1 MRAIARGAAV
11 GAALG
16 ASKGMVDLHQV
27 RHGLDPS
34 LANMYVDKVTPPP
47 TYIHAAADQGV
58 VGALMGGGFVATA
71 LLSEEYERHWAA
83 TQALRR
89 GVNRAGRR
97 DRASHDHDALHRPAR
112 PGRAS
117 SATNTAHLL
126 NDEDA
131 GG

>member
-1 MRAIARGAAV
+1 M
-11 GAALG
+11 G

-27 RHGLDPS
+27 RHGQDPS

-58 VGALMGGGFVATA
+58 VGAWMGAGLVASA
-71 LLSEEYERHWAA
+71 LLSEQYERHW
-83 TQALRR
+83 ALRR

-97 DRASHDHDALHRPAR
+97 DRASHDHEAFARTRPQ
-112 PGRAS
+112 GRAR

>member
-1 MRAIARGAAV
+1 M

-27 RHGLDPS
+27 RHGIDPS
-34 LANMYVDKVTPPP
+34 PTNMYVDKVTPPR
-47 TYIHAAADQGV
+47 TYIHAAADQGIVGAMMGTGVV
-58 VGALMGGGFVATA
+58 VGAL
-71 LLSEEYERHWAA
+71 LNEEYDRHW
-83 TQALRR
+83 ALRR

-117 SATNTAHLL
+117 SATNTSHLL

>member
-1 MRAIARGAAV
+1 M

-27 RHGLDPS
+27 RHGQYPYQT
-34 LANMYVDKVTPPP
+34 NMYVDKVTPPP

-71 LLSEEYERHWAA
+71 LLSEEYDRHW
-83 TQALRR
+83 ALRR

-97 DRASHDHDALHRPAR
+97 DRASHDHEAFARTRPQ
-112 PGRAS
+112 GRAR

>member
-27 RHGLDPS
+27 RHGQDPS

-47 TYIHAAADQGV
+47 TYIHAAADQGIVGAMMGTGVV
-58 VGALMGGGFVATA
+58 VGAL
-71 LLSEEYERHWAA
+71 LNEEYDRYW
-83 TQALRR
+83 ALRR

-112 PGRAS
+112 PGRAR

>member
-58 VGALMGGGFVATA
+58 VGAWMGAGLVATA
-71 LLSEEYERHWAA
+71 LLSEQYERHW
-83 TQALRR
+83 ALRR
-89 GVNRAGRR
+89 GVNRAGRG
-97 DRASHDHDALHRPAR
+97 DRASHDHEAFARTRPQ
-112 PGRAS
+112 GRAR

>member
-1 MRAIARGAAV
+1 MRAIARGAGV

-34 LANMYVDKVTPPP
+34 LANMYVDKVTPPR
-47 TYIHAAADQGV
+47 TYIHAAADQGI
-58 VGALMGGGFVATA
+58 VGALLGAGTTLGVLM
-71 LLSEEYERHWAA
+71 SEEYERER
-83 TQALRR
+83 ALRR
-89 GVNRAGRR
+89 GVNRAGRG
-97 DRASHDHDALHRPAR
+97 DRASHDHEAFARMRPE
-112 PGRAS
+112 GRWR

>member
-1 MRAIARGAAV
+1 M

-16 ASKGMVDLHQV
+16 ASKGMVDLHHV
-27 RHGLDPS
+27 RHSQDPS

-89 GVNRAGRR
+89 GVNRAGRG
-97 DRASHDHDALHRPAR
+97 DRASHDHEAFARTRPE
-112 PGRAS
+112 GRWR

>member
-1 MRAIARGAAV
+1 M

-16 ASKGMVDLHQV
+16 ASKGMVDLHHV
-27 RHGLDPS
+27 RHSQDPS
-34 LANMYVDKVTPPP
+34 LGNMYVDKVTPPP

-58 VGALMGGGFVATA
+58 VGAWMGAGLVASA
-71 LLSEEYERHWAA
+71 LLSEQYDRHW
-83 TQALRR
+83 ALRR

-112 PGRAS
+112 PGRAR

-126 NDEDA
+126 NDDA
-131 GG
+131 S

>member
-1 MRAIARGAAV
+1 MRRIAGGAAL

-16 ASKGMVDLHQV
+16 ASKGIVDLHEV
-27 RHGLDPS
+27 RQRQDYS

-58 VGALMGGGFVATA
+58 VGALMGGGFVVGA
-71 LLSEEYERHWAA
+71 LLSEEYDRHW
-83 TQALRR
+83 ALRR

-97 DRASHDHDALHRPAR
+97 DRASHDHEAFARTRPQ
-112 PGRAS
+112 GRAR

-126 NDEDA
+126 NDEDDA

>member
-34 LANMYVDKVTPPP
+34 PTNMYVDKVTPQR
-47 TYIHAAADQGV
+47 TYIHAAADQGIVGAMMGTGVV
-58 VGALMGGGFVATA
+58 VGAL
-71 LLSEEYERHWAA
+71 LNEEYDRHW
-83 TQALRR
+83 ALRR